1 MPVRK
6 ILKDTCLLASLMILS
21 VFAISIIWSGIT
33 AEITLVLALFGLALV
48 ITVANFIFDEFLSL
62 SIVGS
67 YIVKYFV
74 FSAIVMLFGFIAGWF
89 FPSNFW
95 MAFIYV
101 GIVMVLAFVIDAF
114 TARKDIEYINDHIK
128 MCHGDGSFD
137 TLLPPQGGQS
147 VSKEPS
153 P

>member
-6 ILKDTCLLASLMILS
+6 ILKDTCLLAALMIIA
-21 VFAISIIWSGIT
+21 VFSLSIIWSGVT

-48 ITVANFIFDEFLSL
+48 ITGVNYLFDEFLTL
-62 SIVGS
+62 SIIVS

-74 FSAIVMLFGFIAGWF
+74 FTGIVMLFGFIVGWF

-101 GIVMVLAFVIDAF
+101 GIVLLMAFAIDAF
-114 TARKDIEYINDHIK
+114 KVNKDIDYINEQIK
-128 MCHGDGSFD
+128 KRD
-137 TLLPPQGGQS
+137 
-147 VSKEPS
+147 
-153 P
+153 

>member
-6 ILKDTCLLASLMILS
+6 ILKDTCLLAALMILA
-21 VFAISIIWSGIT
+21 VFSLSIIWSGVT

-48 ITVANFIFDEFLSL
+48 ITGVNYLFDEFLTL
-62 SIVGS
+62 SIIVS

-74 FSAIVMLFGFIAGWF
+74 FTGIVMLFGFIVGWF

-101 GIVMVLAFVIDAF
+101 GIVLLMAFAIDAF
-114 TARKDIEYINDHIK
+114 KVNKDIDYINEQIK
-128 MCHGDGSFD
+128 KRD
-137 TLLPPQGGQS
+137 
-147 VSKEPS
+147 
-153 P
+153 